1 MTILC
6 YASFLCYS
14 YNNAVVVAY
23 PGLEKSDLISITEMC
38 LYMYF
43 ILNNACM
50 SLSQLCIAFRA
61 HPRTAALNAAQVL
74 HLSAPSSIHSPV
86 NGSIPPPPVPTSN
99 TIFPGAGDLG
109 HLREESI
116 PAP

>member
-1 MTILC
+1 MTILY
-6 YASFLCYS
+6 YASFLC

-50 SLSQLCIAFRA
+50 PLSQLCIAFTA
-61 HPRTAALNAAQVL
+61 HPRTIALNAAQVPL
-74 HLSAPSSIHSPV
+74 LSTPSSIHSPV
-86 NGSIPPPPVPTSN
+86 NGSIPPPPVPIRD